1 MSSSQLKDLTVEELL
16 HYAQA
21 NAQEAEE
28 RARATTRRATNAE
41 TARARTKATCL
52 RCAEEAVE
60 AAMVA
65 DSALAELEELETTY
79 EIADAAAA
87 VEVVEAVAAVEAA
100 KEAMTKRAETLA
112 YFDIAHK
119 ERMLGEW
126 PVEIQKEAVE
136 AVKQKLIDRFDTGIL
151 EYGDEAGK
159 LSKRRIRK
167 TKMKTKRRRQKI
179 TKTKRRR
186 QKITKRRR
194 K

>member
-41 TARARTKATCL
+41 TARARTRTTCL
-52 RCAEEAVE
+52 RCAEEAVQ
-60 AAMVA
+60 AARA
-65 DSALAELEELETTY
+65 AESALAELEEL
-79 EIADAAAA
+79 AAAEEEAEEAEAEAESAA
-87 VEVVEAVAAVEAA
+87 VVATALTLVAAKRAA
-100 KEAMTKRAETLA
+100 TKRAETLA

-126 PVEIQKEAVE
+126 PDEIQKEAVE
-136 AVKQKLIDRFDTGIL
+136 AVKQKTSDLFDTGIL
-151 EYGDEAGK
+151 EDWDAAGK
-159 LSKRRIRK
+159 LSKRRIKKNIR
-167 TKMKTKRRRQKI
+167 
-179 TKTKRRR
+179 KTKRRR

>member
-1 MSSSQLKDLTVEELL
+1 MSSPQLKDLTAEELL

-28 RARATTRRATNAE
+28 RARATTRRATKAE
-41 TARARTKATCL
+41 KARARTKATCL
-52 RCAEEAVE
+52 RCAEEAAE
-60 AAMVA
+60 AAMA
-65 DSALAELEELETTY
+65 AESALAELEELETTY
-79 EIADAAAA
+79 EIADAA
-87 VEVVEAVAAVEAA
+87 AAVEAA

-136 AVKQKLIDRFDTGIL
+136 AVKQKLIDRFDTGLL

-159 LSKRRIRK
+159 LSKRRIK
-167 TKMKTKRRRQKI
+167 KKY
-179 TKTKRRR
+179 
-186 QKITKRRR
+186 
-194 K
+194 

>member
-1 MSSSQLKDLTVEELL
+1 MSSPQLKDLTTEELL

-28 RARATTRRATNAE
+28 RARATTRRATEAE
-41 TARARTKATCL
+41 KARARTKATCL
-52 RCAEEAVE
+52 RCAEEAAE
-60 AAMVA
+60 AAMA
-65 DSALAELEELETTY
+65 AESALAELEELETTY
-79 EIADAAAA
+79 VIADAAAA
-87 VEVVEAVAAVEAA
+87 VEVVEAAAALEAA
-100 KEAMTKRAETLA
+100 KEALTKRAETLA

-136 AVKQKLIDRFDTGIL
+136 AVKQKLIDRFDTGLL

-159 LSKRRIRK
+159 LSKRRIKKNIR
-167 TKMKTKRRRQKI
+167 
-179 TKTKRRR
+179 KTKRRR

-194 K
+194 RK

>member
-28 RARATTRRATNAE
+28 RARATTRRATIAE
-41 TARARTKATCL
+41 TARARTRTTCL
-52 RCAEEAVE
+52 RCAEEAVQ
-60 AAMVA
+60 AARA
-65 DSALAELEELETTY
+65 AESALAELEEL
-79 EIADAAAA
+79 AAEEEAEEA
-87 VEVVEAVAAVEAA
+87 EAEVATALTLVAAKRAA
-100 KEAMTKRAETLA
+100 TKRAETLA

-126 PVEIQKEAVE
+126 SDEIQKEAVE
-136 AVKQKLIDRFDTGIL
+136 AVKQKTSDIFDTGIL
-151 EYGDEAGK
+151 EDWDAAGK

-179 TKTKRRR
+179 TKR
-186 QKITKRRR
+186 RRR